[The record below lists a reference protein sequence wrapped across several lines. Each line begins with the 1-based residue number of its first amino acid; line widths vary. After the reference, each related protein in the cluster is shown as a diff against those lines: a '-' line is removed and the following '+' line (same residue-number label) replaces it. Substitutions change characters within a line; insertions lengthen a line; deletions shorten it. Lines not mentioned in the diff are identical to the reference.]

1 MSQAG
6 RSTTKRVMDQPPPG
20 AQTPIVTCAGPL
32 RRGPAKAGGG
42 HSHKED
48 GVGGGAVFTFKVG
61 LRIAD
66 R

>member
-1 MSQAG
+1 
-6 RSTTKRVMDQPPPG
+6 MDQPPPG